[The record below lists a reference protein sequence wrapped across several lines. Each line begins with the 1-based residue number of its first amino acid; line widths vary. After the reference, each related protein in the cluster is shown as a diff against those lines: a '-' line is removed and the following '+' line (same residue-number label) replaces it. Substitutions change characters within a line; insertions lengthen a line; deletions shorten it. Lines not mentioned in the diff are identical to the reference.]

1 MDCLNAIRKLKALGV
16 EVVFEKEGI
25 RTLDAKG
32 EVLVT
37 IMASLAQQESGSLSQ
52 NVTMGLRYRMA
63 EGHGTLNYNR
73 FLGYTKSQDGKLVVV
88 PEEAEVVRRI
98 FREYLEGFSTKAIVR
113 HLNEDHIRTP
123 TGKDA
128 WHPSTITSMLEN
140 EKFCGDLLLQ
150 KYYTEDFLTHKT
162 VKNDGKYPQ
171 YYVEDDHPPVVPK
184 AIFFQVQGEVMR
196 RSAVKDTP
204 ERARFGSPVALAG
217 RLICG
222 RCGRT
227 LKHYI
232 RPDPN
237 LSDWRCRERAQVLS
251 SNTGSRG
258 GACGCRI
265 ALEGEVKQSIVDAFN
280 RLPGMRSDIQ
290 LELTRLRD
298 GELRRI
304 DALIEASQEAE
315 ARMEEQ
321 LTAIEE
327 AGGDTGVLQRQM
339 AEEHTK
345 RDALILERAGYA
357 DRELHLRLLMELV
370 EILDESAEQTNSS
383 IDSVQCASGAFERAG
398 GVVTGAEAGGRILVK
413 RVDKEPGA
421 CYDVEEF
428 FRLTRPRYPESV
440 VSDGRVVGYGNE
452 MVIRYLDRV
461 IVNDQDYE
469 VRFKGGITVTV

>member
-1 MDCLNAIRKLKALGV
+1 MKRGAKEKERKMKMSVQVLRARPRTTLPSDGETVETPKLRAAAYARVSTDSEDQESSYEAQCTHYTSMINDDPTFSFAGLYADEGISGTSLKNRDGFNRMIADCEAGKIDVVYTKSISRFARNTVDCLNAIRKLKALGIAV
-16 EVVFEKEGI
+16 IFEKESI
-25 RTLDAKG
+25 NTLDSKG
-32 EVLVT
+32 EVLIT
-37 IMASLAQQESGSLSQ
+37 IMASLSQAESSSLSQ
-52 NVTMGLRYRMA
+52 NVAIGIRYRMA

-162 VKNDGKYPQ
+162 VKNDGKFPQ

-196 RSAVKDTP
+196 RSSLKDTP
-204 ERARFGSPVALAG
+204 DRARFGSPVALAG
-217 RLICG
+217 RLVCG

-232 RPDPN
+232 RPDPTLN
-237 LSDWRCRERAQVLS
+237 DWRCRERAQVLS

-258 GACGCRI
+258 GTCGCRI

-304 DALIEASQEAE
+304 DALI
-315 ARMEEQ
+315 R
-321 LTAIEE
+321 
-327 AGGDTGVLQRQM
+327 GD
-339 AEEHTK
+339 
-345 RDALILERAGYA
+345 D
-357 DRELHLRLLMELV
+357 
-370 EILDESAEQTNSS
+370 
-383 IDSVQCASGAFERAG
+383 
-398 GVVTGAEAGGRILVK
+398 
-413 RVDKEPGA
+413 
-421 CYDVEEF
+421 
-428 FRLTRPRYPESV
+428 
-440 VSDGRVVGYGNE
+440 NE

-461 IVNDQDYE
+461 IVNDLDYE
-469 VRFKGGITVTV
+469 VRLKGGITVTV